1 MDYSIFV
8 LLSLAAVLS
17 PGPAVLLTVSN
28 AARFGVNAALYGIA
42 GNVSAML
49 CMAALSAA
57 GLGALLQA
65 SEFGFTLLKIVGGAY
80 LIYLGIKAWRQSCE
94 AEWSLEI
101 QSEQVGNAMTVDG
114 RTQRQG
120 VAKAKYLFSEAFLV
134 GISNPKAIVF
144 YSALFP
150 QFLHLDQ
157 PIAAQFVLLAGTFA
171 CCSCLALIGYAWLAG
186 QLNALLK
193 RPKISQR
200 FHQITGGI
208 FIGFG
213 CSLLAASR

>member
-28 AARFGVNAALYGIA
+28 SARFGVNAAFYGIA

-65 SEFGFTLLKIVGGAY
+65 SELGFTLLKIVGGAY
-80 LIYLGIKAWRQSCE
+80 LIYLGIKAWRQSRQ
-94 AEWSLEI
+94 AQWSLEL
-101 QSEQVGNAMTVDG
+101 QSEKMDAITEEG

-120 VAKAKYLFSEAFLV
+120 VAKAKHLFAEAFLV

-171 CCSCLALIGYAWLAG
+171 CCSCSALIGYAWLAG
-186 QLNALLK
+186 QLKELLK